1 MPVLTTDAQLYMQPA
16 LQLMSLI
23 FPQIWDMNPSAQME
37 EAVVVFWFHSVKD
50 ARTFFVS
57 DCRMKQPDFPAPAGH
72 CEAWA
77 VVRFYTPPNEHGQ

>member
-1 MPVLTTDAQLYMQPA
+1 ML
-16 LQLMSLI
+16 LI
-23 FPQIWDMNPSAQME
+23 SPQIWDMNPSAQME
-37 EAVVVFWFHSVKD
+37 EAVVVFWFHSIKD